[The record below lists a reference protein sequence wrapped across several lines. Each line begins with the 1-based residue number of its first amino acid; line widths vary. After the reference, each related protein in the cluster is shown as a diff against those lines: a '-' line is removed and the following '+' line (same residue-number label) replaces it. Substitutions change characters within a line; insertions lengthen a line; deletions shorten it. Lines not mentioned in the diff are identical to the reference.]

1 MGLLQTRVCAISNM
15 LAIRIY
21 ISALTLFFLI
31 VVIANRGLGL
41 LAAIVVTCAIL
52 YLILDVRTELHEL
65 KSELS
70 MLRELEQHISK
81 LLSLNS

>member
-1 MGLLQTRVCAISNM
+1 MLITR
-15 LAIRIY
+15 LY

-31 VVIANRGLGL
+31 LVIANRGLGIL
-41 LAAIVVTCAIL
+41 EGIVVTCAIL
-52 YLILDVRTELHEL
+52 YLILDVRTELKEL

-70 MLRELEQHISK
+70 MLQDLEQHVSK

>member
-1 MGLLQTRVCAISNM
+1 M

-41 LAAIVVTCAIL
+41 LEAIVVTCAIL

-65 KSELS
+65 KAELS
-70 MLRELEQHISK
+70 MLSELEQYVSK